1 MGSSAP
7 PAPNK
12 YCIYVTIAV
21 MFICRRLRTPVGMLL
36 LGLVLGLTVPGALAQ
51 DSIDDLRS
59 QRENIRREAADAAA
73 QLNALSAEDLELVEA
88 LGALDAHIALQE
100 TKIAASAQSIE
111 TAEAEAA
118 QAQTEA
124 DILAGEIEA
133 IRDRLRRRAVDAY
146 VAPATDA
153 LDQLNSDDLIGSAL
167 RREHLDD
174 IVGDEY
180 EIVDQLRG
188 AIAEQEALSHAAQAF
203 LAEAQAERAE
213 LDLRRAELGITRT
226 EAEQL
231 RAEVQERI
239 AEWQTRSDGFA
250 EADRLIGEEIRRLEE
265 EARIAAEAEAQRL
278 AEEEAR
284 RLAEEEA
291 ANDPVASP
299 PSGDFAITHRPTA
312 GALTSPF
319 GPRVHPIF
327 GTTRAHNGIDLNGDT
342 GDLILAANDGVVLS
356 AGWRTGYGNA
366 IVIRHGGGYTTLYAH
381 LHDIDVSTGQPVSGG
396 EAIGLLGSTGWSTGP
411 HLHFEVRLDGT
422 ALDPIGFYPF

>member
-1 MGSSAP
+1 MKGAGP
-7 PAPNK
+7 PAFTK
-12 YCIYVTIAV
+12 CCIYVTIMV
-21 MFICRRLRTPVGMLL
+21 VLVHRRLRTPVGMLL
-36 LGLVLGLTVPGALAQ
+36 LGLVLGVIVPGALAQ
-51 DSIDDLRS
+51 DSVDDLRS

-88 LGALDAHIALQE
+88 LEALDAHIALQE
-100 TKIAASAQSIE
+100 TKIAAAAQSIE
-111 TAEAEAA
+111 MAEAEAA

-133 IRDRLRRRAVDAY
+133 IRDRLRRRAIDAY
-146 VAPATDA
+146 VAPASDA

-167 RREHLDD
+167 RREYLDD

-188 AIAEQEALSHAAQAF
+188 AIAEQEAANRAAQAL

-213 LDLRRAELGITRT
+213 LDLRRAELDVART

-231 RAEVQERI
+231 RVEVQERI
-239 AEWQTRSDGFA
+239 AEWQTRSDEFA

-291 ANDPVASP
+291 Q
-299 PSGDFAITHRPTA
+299 R
-312 GALTSPF
+312 
-319 GPRVHPIF
+319 
-327 GTTRAHNGIDLNGDT
+327 
-342 GDLILAANDGVVLS
+342 LAEEEAADDVEGVVVAAFGCGEHEPGQEHGDGHAAALDEEERPP
-356 AGWRTGYGNA
+356 AGCFDQRSSHCHTNGRGGCEYGA
-366 IVIRHGGGYTTLYAH
+366 PGAGHSGAPILGEHRH
-381 LHDIDVSTGQPVSGG
+381 HDG
-396 EAIGLLGSTGWSTGP
+396 ECGWSG
-411 HLHFEVRLDGT
+411 
-422 ALDPIGFYPF
+422 